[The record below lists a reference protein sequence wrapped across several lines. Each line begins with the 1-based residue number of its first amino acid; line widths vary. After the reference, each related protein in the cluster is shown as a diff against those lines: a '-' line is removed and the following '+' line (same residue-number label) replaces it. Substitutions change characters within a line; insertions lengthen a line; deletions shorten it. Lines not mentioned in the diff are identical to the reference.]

1 MESKNEKKPINV
13 LTEFL
18 AAWIRANSTEDAAP
32 YDSFETLASRR
43 VGQKDV
49 ERWVFNCNYLY
60 YRIGEFLLEHDLLGD
75 GPDQCVERLAFLEQ
89 NFKSIKDSNPLNL
102 RSKQND
108 AIEREF
114 AKDWPPLCEGS
125 RNQLAR
131 LERALGALGERY
143 ADDLLPR
150 QAELDALLLE
160 LADERDFYQ
169 DLAADAGDKS
179 GRDALLERCRRLLPL
194 WCVKQVSPLYS
205 LLIWDDRDAVERLAQ
220 LLADS
225 FEDAGFPSYDGS
237 RKQDSYIGL
246 VLRAQ
251 EAYSEGL
258 GEDELDLHD
267 LTVREL
273 WDLLEAEF
281 FSLEHPSGSKRIPA
295 WLLGKAQL
303 IWNVAVCSILGPRE
317 AICGSSPA
325 RTMTSEVERPD
336 DNPDELS
343 GEVLLRRRF
352 NDGRLETVDRLSVD
366 EVQTSGLWKVIGSV
380 YDENAALP
388 RSEYRNHYD
397 NLGSLFIG
405 SRRFDRSGRLV
416 EGAGDSRF
424 HAELSIRMDE
434 KGGRRIIL
442 RDLGSKNG
450 TYVIRQ
456 EGGETRY
463 YLLKSRSSVTTEGW
477 CEKVGVSPSQ
487 VSLVDWI
494 ALRRRDIIQLCGSSF
509 EII

>member
-18 AAWIRANSTEDAAP
+18 ASWIRANGTEDAAP
-32 YDSFETLASRR
+32 YDSFETLGQRR

-49 ERWVFNCNYLY
+49 ERWIFNCNYLY
-60 YRIGEFLLEHDLLGD
+60 YRIGEFLLDHDLLGD
-75 GPDQCVERLAFLEQ
+75 SSDQTVELLAFLEQ

-114 AKDWPPLCEGS
+114 AKDWPPLCKGS
-125 RNQLAR
+125 RNQLGRFQGSLSA
-131 LERALGALGERY
+131 LEDQY
-143 ADDLLPR
+143 AESFSVN
-150 QAELDALLLE
+150 QAELDSLLLE
-160 LADERDFYQ
+160 LTDEQGFYQ
-169 DLAADAGDKS
+169 KLSSQVGGD
-179 GRDALLERCRRLLPL
+179 GRETLLERCRMLLPL

-205 LLIWDDRDAVERLAQ
+205 LLIWDDRDAVARLAQ

-225 FEDAGFPSYDGS
+225 FESAGFPSYDGS

-251 EAYSEGL
+251 QAYSEGL
-258 GEDELDLHD
+258 GEDEVDLRD
-267 LTVREL
+267 LPIRKIAE
-273 WDLLEAEF
+273 LLEGEF
-281 FSLEHPSGSKRIPA
+281 FSLEHPSGSKRLPA
-295 WLLGKAQL
+295 WLLGKSQL
-303 IWNVAVCSILGPRE
+303 IWNVVICSIVGPRE
-317 AICGSSPA
+317 AVCGSSPA
-325 RTMTSEVERPD
+325 RTVTSVVERPE

-352 NDGRLETVDRLSVD
+352 NDGRLETVDRLSID

-424 HAELSIRMDE
+424 HAELSIRIDE
-434 KGGRRIIL
+434 DGSKRIVL

-450 TYVIRQ
+450 TYVARQ
-456 EGGETRY
+456 ERGETRY
-463 YLLKSRSSVTTEGW
+463 YLLKSRSSLTTEQW
-477 CEKVGVSPSQ
+477 CEKVGASPSQ
-487 VSLVDWI
+487 VSRVEQI
-494 ALRRRDIIQLCGSSF
+494 SLRRRDIIQLCGSSF

>member
-18 AAWIRANSTEDAAP
+18 ASWIRANGTEDAAP
-32 YDSFETLASRR
+32 YDSFETLGQRR

-49 ERWVFNCNYLY
+49 ERWIFNCNYLY
-60 YRIGEFLLEHDLLGD
+60 YRVGEFLLDHDLLGD
-75 GPDQCVERLAFLEQ
+75 SSDQTVELLAFLEQ

-114 AKDWPPLCEGS
+114 AKDWPPLCKGS
-125 RNQLAR
+125 RNQLGRFQGSLSA
-131 LERALGALGERY
+131 LEDQY
-143 ADDLLPR
+143 AESFSVN
-150 QAELDALLLE
+150 QAELDSLLLE
-160 LADERDFYQ
+160 LTDEQNFYQ
-169 DLAADAGDKS
+169 KLSSQVGGD
-179 GRDALLERCRRLLPL
+179 GRETLLERCRMLLPL

-205 LLIWDDRDAVERLAQ
+205 LLIWDDRDAVARLAQ

-225 FEDAGFPSYDGS
+225 FESAGFPSYDGS

-251 EAYSEGL
+251 QAYSEGL
-258 GEDELDLHD
+258 GEDEVDLRD
-267 LTVREL
+267 LPVRKIAE
-273 WDLLEAEF
+273 LLEGEF
-281 FSLEHPSGSKRIPA
+281 FSLEHPSGSKRLPA
-295 WLLGKAQL
+295 WLLGKSQL
-303 IWNVAVCSILGPRE
+303 IWNVVICSIVGPRE
-317 AICGSSPA
+317 AVCGSSPA
-325 RTMTSEVERPD
+325 RTVTSAVERPE

-352 NDGRLETVDRLSVD
+352 NDGRLETVDRLSID

-424 HAELSIRMDE
+424 HAELSIRINEDGS
-434 KGGRRIIL
+434 KRIVL

-450 TYVIRQ
+450 TYVARQ
-456 EGGETRY
+456 ERGETRY
-463 YLLKSRSSVTTEGW
+463 YLLKSRSSLTTEQW
-477 CEKVGVSPSQ
+477 CEKVGASPSQ
-487 VSLVDWI
+487 VSRVEQI
-494 ALRRRDIIQLCGSSF
+494 SLRRRDIIQLCGSSF

>member
-13 LTEFL
+13 LTEYL
-18 AAWIRANSTEDAAP
+18 ASWIRANGTEDAAP
-32 YDSFETLASRR
+32 YDSFETLGRHR

-49 ERWVFNCNYLY
+49 ERWIFNCNYLY
-60 YRIGEFLLEHDLLGD
+60 YRLGEFLFERNLLGD
-75 GPDQCVERLAFLEQ
+75 DPQQTSELLAFLEQ

-114 AKDWPPLCEGS
+114 AKDWPPLCKGS

-131 LERALGALGERY
+131 FRESLRELENSY
-143 ADDLLPR
+143 AEDLAAHRP
-150 QAELDALLLE
+150 ELDAFLAE
-160 LADERDFYQ
+160 LSDEQNLYQ
-169 DLAADAGDKS
+169 GLIARSKEDGRAG
-179 GRDALLERCRRLLPL
+179 LLERCRLLLPL
-194 WCVKQVSPLYS
+194 WCIKQVSPLYS
-205 LLIWDDRDAVERLAQ
+205 LLIWDDRDAVARLAQ
-220 LLADS
+220 LLANS
-225 FEDAGFPSYDGS
+225 FESAGFPSYDGS

-251 EAYSEGL
+251 QAYSEGL
-258 GEDELDLHD
+258 GEDEVDLRD
-267 LTVREL
+267 LPIRKIAE
-273 WDLLEAEF
+273 LLEGEF
-281 FSLEHPSGSKRIPA
+281 FSLEHPSGSKRLPA
-295 WLLGKAQL
+295 WLLGKSQL
-303 IWNVAVCSILGPRE
+303 IWNVVICSIVGPRE
-317 AICGSSPA
+317 AVCGSSPA
-325 RTMTSEVERPD
+325 RTVTSAVERPE

-352 NDGRLETVDRLSVD
+352 NDGRLETVDRLSID

-424 HAELSIRMDE
+424 HVELSIRINEDGS
-434 KGGRRIIL
+434 KRIVL

-450 TYVIRQ
+450 TYVARQ
-456 EGGETRY
+456 ERGETRY
-463 YLLKSRSSVTTEGW
+463 YLLKSRSSLTTEQW
-477 CEKVGVSPSQ
+477 CEKVGASPSQ
-487 VSLVDWI
+487 VSRVEQI
-494 ALRRRDIIQLCGSSF
+494 SLRRRDIIQLCGSSF

>member
-13 LTEFL
+13 LTEYL
-18 AAWIRANSTEDAAP
+18 ASWIRANGTEDAAP
-32 YDSFETLASRR
+32 YDSFETLGRRR

-49 ERWVFNCNYLY
+49 ERWIFNCNYLY
-60 YRIGEFLLEHDLLGD
+60 YRLGEFLFERDLLGD
-75 GPDQCVERLAFLEQ
+75 DPQQTSERLAFLEQ

-114 AKDWPPLCEGS
+114 AKDWPPLCKGS

-131 LERALGALGERY
+131 FRESLRELEDSY
-143 ADDLLPR
+143 AGDLAAHRP
-150 QAELDALLLE
+150 ELDALLAE
-160 LADERDFYQ
+160 LSDEQNLYQ
-169 DLAADAGDKS
+169 GLIARSEEDGRAG
-179 GRDALLERCRRLLPL
+179 LLERCRLLLPL

-205 LLIWDDRDAVERLAQ
+205 LLIWDDRDAVARLAQ

-225 FEDAGFPSYDGS
+225 FESAGFPSYDGS

-251 EAYSEGL
+251 QAYSKGL
-258 GEDELDLHD
+258 GEDEVDLRD
-267 LTVREL
+267 LPVRKIAE
-273 WDLLEAEF
+273 LLEGEF
-281 FSLEHPSGSKRIPA
+281 FSLEHPSGSKRLPA
-295 WLLGKAQL
+295 WLLGKSQL
-303 IWNVAVCSILGPRE
+303 IWNVVICSIVGPRE
-317 AICGSSPA
+317 AVCGSSPA
-325 RTMTSEVERPD
+325 RTVTSVDERPE
-336 DNPDELS
+336 DNPDELG

-352 NDGRLETVDRLSVD
+352 NDGRLETVDRLSID

-424 HAELSIRMDE
+424 HAELSIRINEDGS
-434 KGGRRIIL
+434 KRIVL

-450 TYVIRQ
+450 TYVARQ
-456 EGGETRY
+456 EHGETRY
-463 YLLKSRSSVTTEGW
+463 YLLKSRSSLTTEQW
-477 CEKVGVSPSQ
+477 CEKVGASPSQ
-487 VSLVDWI
+487 VSRVEQI
-494 ALRRRDIIQLCGSSF
+494 SLRRRDIIQLCGSSF

>member
-18 AAWIRANSTEDAAP
+18 ASWIRANSTEDAAP
-32 YDSFETLASRR
+32 YDSFETLGQRR

-49 ERWVFNCNYLY
+49 ERWIFNCNYLY
-60 YRIGEFLLEHDLLGD
+60 YRFGEFLLEHDLLGD
-75 GPDQCVERLAFLEQ
+75 DPQEIAERLEFLERH
-89 NFKSIKDSNPLNL
+89 FKSIKDTNPLNL
-102 RSKQND
+102 RSKQNE

-114 AKDWPPLCEGS
+114 AKDWPPLCRGS
-125 RNQLAR
+125 RNQLGR
-131 LERALGALGERY
+131 FRESLGAFRGRY
-143 ADDLLPR
+143 AEDLAGH
-150 QAELDALLLE
+150 QAELDALLAE
-160 LADERDFYQ
+160 LSDEQ
-169 DLAADAGDKS
+169 DLYHRLASRTEGS
-179 GRDALLERCRRLLPL
+179 GRSALLERCRLLLPL

-205 LLIWDDRDAVERLAQ
+205 LLIWDDRDAVARLAQ

-225 FEDAGFPSYDGS
+225 FESAGFPSYDGS

-251 EAYSEGL
+251 QTYAEGL
-258 GEDELDLHD
+258 GEDEVDLHA
-267 LTVREL
+267 LPVSRVAE
-273 WDLLEAEF
+273 LLESEF
-281 FSLEHPSGSKRIPA
+281 FSLEHPCGSRRLPA

-303 IWNVAVCSILGPRE
+303 IWNVVVCSIVGPRE
-317 AICGSSPA
+317 AVCGSSPA
-325 RTMTSEVERPD
+325 RTMTSSIERPERS
-336 DNPDELS
+336 PDELS

-366 EVQTSGLWKVIGSV
+366 EVQASGLWKVIGSV
-380 YDENAALP
+380 YDENATLP

-424 HAELSIRMDE
+424 HAELSIRIDE
-434 KGGRRIIL
+434 DGSKRIIL

-450 TYVIRQ
+450 TYVVRQ
-456 EGGETRY
+456 ERGETRY
-463 YLLKSRSSVTTEGW
+463 YLLRSRSPITTEQW
-477 CEKVGVSPSQ
+477 CEKVGVPSAQ
-487 VSLVDWI
+487 VSLVDQI
-494 ALRRRDIIQLCGSSF
+494 SLRRRDIIQLCGSSF

>member
-13 LTEFL
+13 LAEFL
-18 AAWIRANSTEDAAP
+18 ASWIRANSTEDAAP
-32 YDSFETLASRR
+32 YDSFETLGQRR

-131 LERALGALGERY
+131 LERALGALEERY

-179 GRDALLERCRRLLPL
+179 GRDALLERCRALLPL
-194 WCVKQVSPLYS
+194 WCVKQVNPLYS

-258 GEDELDLHD
+258 GEDEVDLRD
-267 LTVREL
+267 LPIRKITG
-273 WDLLEAEF
+273 LLEGEF
-281 FSLEHPSGSKRIPA
+281 FSLEHPSGSKRLPS
-295 WLLGKAQL
+295 WLLGKSQL
-303 IWNVAVCSILGPRE
+303 IWNVVICSILGPRE

-325 RTMTSEVERPD
+325 RTMTSAVERPD

-380 YDENAALP
+380 YDENASLP

-424 HAELSIRMDE
+424 HVELSIQIDE
-434 KGGRRIIL
+434 SGSKRIVL

-450 TYVIRQ
+450 TYVARQ
-456 EGGETRY
+456 ERGETRY
-463 YLLKSRSSVTTEGW
+463 YLLKSRSSVTTEQW
-477 CEKVGVSPSQ
+477 CEKIGASPSQ
-487 VSLVDWI
+487 VSRVDQI
-494 ALRRRDIIQLCGSSF
+494 SLRRRDIIQLCGSSF

>member
-18 AAWIRANSTEDAAP
+18 AAWIKANSTEDAAP

-75 GPDQCVERLAFLEQ
+75 GPDQSAERLAFLEQ
-89 NFKSIKDSNPLNL
+89 SFKSIKDSNPLNL

-114 AKDWPPLCEGS
+114 AKDWPPLCKGS

-131 LERALGALGERY
+131 FRESLRELENSY
-143 ADDLLPR
+143 AEDLAAHRP
-150 QAELDALLLE
+150 ELDAFLAE
-160 LADERDFYQ
+160 LSDEQNLYQ
-169 DLAADAGDKS
+169 GLIARSEGDGRAG
-179 GRDALLERCRRLLPL
+179 LLERCRLLLPL

-205 LLIWDDRDAVERLAQ
+205 LLIWDDRDAVARLAQ

-225 FEDAGFPSYDGS
+225 FESAGFPSYDGS

-251 EAYSEGL
+251 QAYSEGL
-258 GEDELDLHD
+258 GEDEVDLRD
-267 LTVREL
+267 LPVRKIAE
-273 WDLLEAEF
+273 LLEGEF
-281 FSLEHPSGSKRIPA
+281 FSLEHPSGSKRLPA
-295 WLLGKAQL
+295 WLLGKSQL
-303 IWNVAVCSILGPRE
+303 IWNVVICSIVGPRE
-317 AICGSSPA
+317 AVCGSSPA
-325 RTMTSEVERPD
+325 RTVTSAVERPE

-352 NDGRLETVDRLSVD
+352 NDGRLETVDRLSID

-424 HAELSIRMDE
+424 HAELSIRIDE
-434 KGGRRIIL
+434 DGSKRIIL

-450 TYVIRQ
+450 TYVVRQ
-456 EGGETRY
+456 ERGETRY
-463 YLLKSRSSVTTEGW
+463 YLLRSRSPITTEQW
-477 CEKVGVSPSQ
+477 CEKVGVPSAQ
-487 VSLVDWI
+487 VSLVDQI
-494 ALRRRDIIQLCGSSF
+494 SLRRRDIIQLCGSSF

>member
-32 YDSFETLASRR
+32 YDSFETLGQRR

-60 YRIGEFLLEHDLLGD
+60 YRTGEYLLEHDLLGD
-75 GPDQCVERLAFLEQ
+75 SPDQSVERLAFLEQ

-131 LERALGALGERY
+131 FERALGTFEERY

-150 QAELDALLLE
+150 RGDLNALLLE
-160 LADERDFYQ
+160 LADERDFYRS
-169 DLAADAGDKS
+169 LVEGDGKS
-179 GRDALLERCRRLLPL
+179 GRDALLERCRTLLPL
-194 WCVKQVSPLYS
+194 WCLKQVSPLYS
-205 LLIWDDRDAVERLAQ
+205 LLVWDDRDAMERLAQ

-251 EAYSEGL
+251 EAYSDGL

-273 WDLLEAEF
+273 ADLLETEF
-281 FSLEHPSGSKRIPA
+281 FSLEHPSGSRRIPA

-303 IWNVAVCSILGPRE
+303 IWNVLVCSILGPRE
-317 AICGSSPA
+317 AICGTSPA
-325 RTMTSEVERPD
+325 RTMTSAVERPD
-336 DNPDELS
+336 NDPDELS

-424 HAELSIRMDE
+424 HAELSIRIDE
-434 KGGRRIIL
+434 KGGKRIIL

-456 EGGETRY
+456 EAGETRY
-463 YLLKSRSSVTTEGW
+463 YLLRSRSSITIGQW
-477 CEKVGVSPSQ
+477 CEQVGASPDQ
-487 VSLVDWI
+487 ASLVDWI
-494 ALRRRDIIQLCGSSF
+494 SLRRRDIIQLCGSSF

>member
-18 AAWIRANSTEDAAP
+18 AAWIKANSTEDAAP
-32 YDSFETLASRR
+32 YDSFETLLQRR

-60 YRIGEFLLEHDLLGD
+60 YRTGEFLLEHDLLGD
-75 GPDQCVERLAFLEQ
+75 DPDQSAERLVFLEQ

-125 RNQLAR
+125 RNQLDR
-131 LERALGALGERY
+131 FERALGALEERY
-143 ADDLLPR
+143 ADDLLPH
-150 QAELDALLLE
+150 QSELDALLLE
-160 LADERDFYQ
+160 LSDERELYRNIVTSSKN
-169 DLAADAGDKS
+169 GE
-179 GRDALLERCRRLLPL
+179 RDTLLERCRALLPL
-194 WCVKQVSPLYS
+194 WCLKQVNPLYS

-225 FEDAGFPSYDGS
+225 FEGMGFPSYDGS

-246 VLRAQ
+246 VLRSQ

-258 GEDELDLHD
+258 GEDELDLNE
-267 LTVREL
+267 LTICEL
-273 WDLLEAEF
+273 ADLLESEF

-303 IWNVAVCSILGPRE
+303 IWNVVVCSILGPRE

-325 RTMTSEVERPD
+325 RTLTSTIDRPG

-388 RSEYRNHYD
+388 QSEYRNHYD

-424 HAELSIRMDE
+424 HAELSIRLDE

-450 TYVIRQ
+450 TYVMRQ

-463 YLLKSRSSVTTEGW
+463 YLLKSRSSITTEQW
-477 CEKVGVSPSQ
+477 CEKIGASPSQ
-487 VSLVDWI
+487 VSRVDQI
-494 ALRRRDIIQLCGSSF
+494 SLSRRDIIQLCGSSF

>member
-18 AAWIRANSTEDAAP
+18 ASWIRANGTEDAAP
-32 YDSFETLASRR
+32 YDSFETLGQRR

-49 ERWVFNCNYLY
+49 ERWIFNCNYLY
-60 YRIGEFLLEHDLLGD
+60 YRVGEFLLDHDLLGD
-75 GPDQCVERLAFLEQ
+75 SSDQTVELLAFLEQ

-114 AKDWPPLCEGS
+114 AKDWPPLCKGS
-125 RNQLAR
+125 RNQLGRFRESLNA
-131 LERALGALGERY
+131 LEGHYIESLSAN
-143 ADDLLPR
+143 
-150 QAELDALLLE
+150 QTKLDSLLLE
-160 LADERDFYQ
+160 LADEQNFYQ
-169 DLAADAGDKS
+169 KISSLVEGD
-179 GRDALLERCRRLLPL
+179 GRDALLERCRILLPL
-194 WCVKQVSPLYS
+194 WCIKQVSPLYS
-205 LLIWDDRDAVERLAQ
+205 LLIWDDRDAVARLAQ

-225 FEDAGFPSYDGS
+225 FESAGFPSYDGS

-251 EAYSEGL
+251 QAYSEGL
-258 GEDELDLHD
+258 GEDEVDLRD
-267 LTVREL
+267 LPIRKIAE
-273 WDLLEAEF
+273 LLEGEF
-281 FSLEHPSGSKRIPA
+281 FSLEHPSGSKRLPA
-295 WLLGKAQL
+295 WLLGKSQL
-303 IWNVAVCSILGPRE
+303 IWNVVICSIVGPRE
-317 AICGSSPA
+317 AVCGSSPA
-325 RTMTSEVERPD
+325 RTVTSVVERPE

-463 YLLKSRSSVTTEGW
+463 YLLKSRSSVTTERW
-477 CEKVGVSPSQ
+477 CEKVGVPPSQ